1 MAKAAQPEKVGFVG
15 RLKQIGMVFSFT
27 AKRDR
32 LFVPLALA
40 AAVLP
45 LALGGV
51 LVALGLGWIWLVLA
65 VVVALL
71 LVLVVL
77 NLRSNKAMMTEAEGQ
92 PGAAA
97 QIVETMRGDWRV
109 TPAVQATTQEDYV
122 HRALC
127 RAGVVLVAEGNAGR
141 VRSMLAQE
149 KKRMA
154 RVVGDTPIYDLIVG
168 HDDGQVDLRKLRS
181 HLLKLPRNIT
191 AKQVNALETRLTALG
206 TRPQMPKGPIPK
218 SMRPKGVNKAMRG
231 R

>member
-1 MAKAAQPEKVGFVG
+1 MPKAEPEKASFVE
-15 RLKQIGMVFSFT
+15 RLKQIRVAFVFT
-27 AKRDR
+27 AKRDP
-32 LFVPLALA
+32 LFIPLVVIAVVVPLAAGLILFFALGSWVWLPLGVLLA
-40 AAVLP
+40 ALC
-45 LALGGV
+45 
-51 LVALGLGWIWLVLA
+51 
-65 VVVALL
+65 
-71 LVLVVL
+71 VLVVMNFRANTAML
-77 NLRSNKAMMTEAEGQ
+77 NEAEGK

-97 QIVETMRGDWRV
+97 QILQTMRGDWRV

-127 RAGVVLVAEGNAGR
+127 RAGVVLIAEGNAGR

-154 RVVGDTPIYDLIVG
+154 RVVGDTPIYDLIIG
-168 HDDGQVDLRKLRS
+168 HDDGQIDLRKLRG

>member
-1 MAKAAQPEKVGFVG
+1 MPKAEPEKASFVE
-15 RLKQIGMVFSFT
+15 RLKQIRVAFVFT
-27 AKRDR
+27 AKRDP
-32 LFVPLALA
+32 LFIPLVIVAIVVPLAAGLILFFALASWVWIPLGVLLA
-40 AAVLP
+40 ALC
-45 LALGGV
+45 
-51 LVALGLGWIWLVLA
+51 
-65 VVVALL
+65 
-71 LVLVVL
+71 VLVVMNFRANAAML
-77 NLRSNKAMMTEAEGQ
+77 NEAEGK

-97 QIVETMRGDWRV
+97 QILQTMRGDWRV

-154 RVVGDTPIYDLIVG
+154 RVVGDTPIYDLIIG

>member
-1 MAKAAQPEKVGFVG
+1 MPKAEPEKVSFIE
-15 RLKQIGMVFSFT
+15 RLKQIRIAFVFT
-27 AKRDR
+27 AKRDP
-32 LFVPLALA
+32 LFIPLVVVASVVPLAVGL
-40 AAVLP
+40 VLFFALGSWVWIP
-45 LALGGV
+45 LGVVLALLCV
-51 LVALGLGWIWLVLA
+51 LIVM
-65 VVVALL
+65 
-71 LVLVVL
+71 
-77 NLRSNKAMMTEAEGQ
+77 NLRANTAMLNEAEGK

-97 QIVETMRGDWRV
+97 QILQTMRGDWRV

-168 HDDGQVDLRKLRS
+168 SGEGQVDLRKLRG

>member
-1 MAKAAQPEKVGFVG
+1 MPKAEPEKVSFIE
-15 RLKQIGMVFSFT
+15 RLKQIRIAFVFT
-27 AKRDR
+27 AKRDPMFIP
-32 LFVPLALA
+32 LVVVASVVPLAAGL
-40 AAVLP
+40 VLFFALGSWVWIP
-45 LALGGV
+45 LGVVLALLCV
-51 LVALGLGWIWLVLA
+51 LIVM
-65 VVVALL
+65 
-71 LVLVVL
+71 
-77 NLRSNKAMMTEAEGQ
+77 NLRANTAMLNEAEGK

-97 QIVETMRGDWRV
+97 QILQTMRGDWRV

-141 VRSMLAQE
+141 VRSMLSQE

-168 HDDGQVDLRKLRS
+168 SGEGQVDLRKLRS